1 MTNGADCDILN
12 KTEVLSVIYRPMY
25 VDRIMAYVDTPFVK
39 ILTGVRRCGKSTI
52 LRMIIEKLKTE
63 RNIPDKRIVTCR
75 FDSMEFDDM
84 TSKQMYNYLKEKII
98 PGEKTYLFLDEV
110 QEITNWEKVVN
121 SLASDFDVDIYVTGS
136 NSRMMSSE
144 ISTYLTGRYI
154 SFRIFT
160 LSFGEYLMF
169 RSKYANVGDPKTELL
184 NYVRLGGFPA
194 THLQE
199 YSQEEI
205 YTIVRDIY
213 NSTVFS
219 DIVKRN
225 QVRKIDQLERVV
237 KYTFNNVGNTFSAK
251 SIADYLK
258 SERRTIDNETVY
270 GYLEKLEKAYLL
282 HRCSRYDLQGKE
294 ILKTQ
299 EKFYLADVALR
310 YSVLGYN
317 SDSFA
322 SSLENI
328 VYLELCR
335 RGYSVNVGKN
345 GDGEIDFVAVRQ
357 NEKLYIQVT
366 QTINSEKTEKREYER
381 LIEIHDNYPKYVL
394 TTDEFAGGN
403 YEGIRTM
410 HVADFLL
417 STEY

>member
-1 MTNGADCDILN
+1 MID
-12 KTEVLSVIYRPMY
+12 RPLY
-25 VDRIMAYVDTPFVK
+25 VDKIMAYVDTPFVK

-52 LRMIIEKLKTE
+52 LKMIMERLKTE
-63 RNIPDKRIVTCR
+63 RNIPEDRIISCR
-75 FDSMEFDDM
+75 FDSMEYEDM
-84 TSKQMYNYLKEKII
+84 TAKQIYTLLKDQLSST
-98 PGEKTYLFLDEV
+98 GRTYLFLDEV
-110 QEITNWEKVVN
+110 QEIKGWEKVVN
-121 SLASDFDVDIYVTGS
+121 SLASDFDVDLYITGS

-144 ISTYLTGRYI
+144 IATYLTGRYI

-169 RSKYANVGDPKTELL
+169 KSKFANVGEPKTELA

-194 THLQE
+194 THLQA
-199 YSQEEI
+199 YSQDEI

-213 NSTVFS
+213 NSTIFS

-237 KYTFNNVGNTFSAK
+237 KYTFSNVGNTFSAK

-258 SERRTIDNETVY
+258 SERRSLDNETVY
-270 GYLEKLEKAYLL
+270 SYLDKLEKAYLL

-317 SDSFA
+317 ADSVA

-335 RGYSVNVGKN
+335 RGYTVYVGKTS
-345 GDGEIDFVAVRQ
+345 DGEIDFVAIRQ
-357 NEKLYIQVT
+357 NEKIYVQVT
-366 QTINSEKTEKREYER
+366 QEINSEKTEKREYNR
-381 LIEIHDNYPKYVL
+381 LLEIPDNYPKFVL

-403 YEGIRTM
+403 YEGIKTM
-410 HVADFLL
+410 HIADFLL
-417 STEY
+417 SAEY